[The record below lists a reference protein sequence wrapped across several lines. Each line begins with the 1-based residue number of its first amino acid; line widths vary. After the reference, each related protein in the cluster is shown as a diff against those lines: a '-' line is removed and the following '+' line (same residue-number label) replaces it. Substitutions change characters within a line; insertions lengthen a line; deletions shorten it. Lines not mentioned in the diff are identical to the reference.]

1 MKTNEMIDKIAVNT
15 ANRKIKW
22 EKYTNNSLNF
32 HCKFDTYQHFLPNKS
47 WITKTTSGL
56 FLLACFQAPILPSD
70 TVEKNVLYYFQG
82 NSTNEPS
89 IIEEN
94 SISVLALLKTIEIA
108 NYQKIQLETK
118 TISEETSNEIED
130 FLNSL

>member
-15 ANRKIKW
+15 ANRKIEW

-32 HCKFDTYQHFLPNKS
+32 HCKFDTYQHFVPNKS

-56 FLLACFQAPILPSD
+56 FLLACFQSPILPSD
-70 TVEKNVLYYFQG
+70 TVEENVLYYFQG